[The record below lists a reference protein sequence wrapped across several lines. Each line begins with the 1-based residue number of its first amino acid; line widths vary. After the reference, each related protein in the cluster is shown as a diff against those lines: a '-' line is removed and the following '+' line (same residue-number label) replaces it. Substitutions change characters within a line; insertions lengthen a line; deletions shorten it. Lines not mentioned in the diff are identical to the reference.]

1 MLSASDYTCI
11 TCSVTPPSSASSWP
25 HVQTWLPHTCPS
37 HLSCPAQWTLL
48 FPSFIPQNMLW
59 KNPFSCVCL
68 CSFSAYRLYLSKSY
82 QFLKSLRWPPHNSQ
96 VFPCI
101 SADLKPL
108 LSIRNHYLQHCF
120 GIPSLDFPYRTH
132 LMLNRL
138 RLKQIFI
145 FLNFWGFQN
154 SFCA

>member
-1 MLSASDYTCI
+1 MYHLLCDTTIKCKLLT
-11 TCSVTPPSSASSWP
+11 TCSDMAAAHLPFPPELPSTMDSAVPILHSTK
-25 HVQTWLPHTCPS
+25 H
-37 HLSCPAQWTLL
+37 A
-48 FPSFIPQNMLW
+48 M

-108 LSIRNHYLQHCF
+108 LSIQNHYLQHCF